1 MDGKRQQEWDEEG
14 ERESETKEKN
24 EKKKD
29 NETWLAPVLTAGLEC
44 GVIHFTINL
53 FHTSME
59 LDGEESG
66 LRWKSH

>member
-1 MDGKRQQEWDEEG
+1 MISSCAD
-14 ERESETKEKN
+14 S
-24 EKKKD
+24 
-29 NETWLAPVLTAGLEC
+29 GLER
-44 GVIHFTINL
+44 GVIHFTVNL

>member
-1 MDGKRQQEWDEEG
+1 MI
-14 ERESETKEKN
+14 SSS
-24 EKKKD
+24 
-29 NETWLAPVLTAGLEC
+29 GLER

-66 LRWKSH
+66 LR